1 MGSTP
6 VLAMANRP
14 TRAARPHDILRC
26 CGHSAAVEQGT
37 RVPPGMK
44 MPDTRAFALHR
55 LRRVDRPWSV
65 TGDEPQDERALA
77 AGVLVP

>member
-1 MGSTP
+1 MR
-6 VLAMANRP
+6 VL
-14 TRAARPHDILRC
+14 
-26 CGHSAAVEQGT
+26 
-37 RVPPGMK
+37 PGMK

-77 AGVLVP
+77 TGVLVP